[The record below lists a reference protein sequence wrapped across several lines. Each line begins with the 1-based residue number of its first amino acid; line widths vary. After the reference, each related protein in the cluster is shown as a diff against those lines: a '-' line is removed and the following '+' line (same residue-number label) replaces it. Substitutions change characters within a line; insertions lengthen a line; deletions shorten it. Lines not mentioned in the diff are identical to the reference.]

1 MENKKPSSRKKFLL
15 GVGVLSVLGAFLR
28 PFQSKKDIISCGPTD
43 EPKKK
48 VMLTEDGKLV
58 EIDEK
63 RVTGTGEKI
72 TDKGLQSW
80 IKRS

>member
-1 MENKKPSSRKKFLL
+1 MENKKPSSRKKFIL

-28 PFQSKKDIISCGPTD
+28 PFQSRKDIISCGPSPDT
-43 EPKKK
+43 KKK
-48 VMLTEDGKLV
+48 IMLTEDGKLV

-63 RVTGTGEKI
+63 RVTGTGRKI